1 MRTLLIVGGKLQGVE
16 AAYLAAEAGY
26 RTVLVDRRKDVPAA
40 GLVSEALVFD
50 IFDEVAML
58 PLMAT
63 VDAVLPAL
71 EDIGAL
77 EQLTRYEQMTGTP
90 LICDL
95 DCYQISSS
103 KRRSNSLFGELAIAV
118 PSSFPACGFPVIV
131 KPDGKSGS
139 QGVAVARTQTEL
151 DGLVSGISGPSV
163 IQLFAQGR
171 SYSMEVLGDGENY
184 RCLPITEV
192 CIASDYDCL
201 RIVAPAEIDSA
212 AREKFERVGDTL
224 GRALRIKGIF
234 DVEVIVEDGIPL
246 VLEIDARLPSQT
258 PISVYHATGINM
270 VEMLVETVCTG
281 FPEPKADR
289 SLACLYQQVEMT
301 EDGPCI
307 IGEHP
312 VSLCGP
318 LRYHPGFF
326 GADFALTDFDTD
338 RRRWR
343 AIIVVTAPTYER
355 AWKRF
360 DRCWENLED
369 QSRQRENEKRM
380 CHDTTR

>member
-1 MRTLLIVGGKLQGVE
+1 MRTLLIVGGKLQGIE

-26 RTVLVDRRKDVPAA
+26 RTVLVDRKKDVPAA

-77 EQLTRYEQMTGTP
+77 EQLSRYEQMTGTP

-95 DCYQISSS
+95 DCYRISSS

-118 PSSFPACGFPVIV
+118 PSSFPTCGFPVIV
-131 KPDGKSGS
+131 KPDGESGS
-139 QGVAVARTQTEL
+139 QGVGVARTQAEL
-151 DGLVSGISGPSV
+151 DELVSKMPGQPI
-163 IQLFAQGR
+163 IQHFARGR
-171 SYSMEVLGDGENY
+171 SYSMEVIGDGENY
-184 RCLPITEV
+184 CRLPITEV
-192 CIASDYDCL
+192 CIAPDYDCR

-212 AREKFERVGDTL
+212 ARESFERIGDTL
-224 GRALRIKGIF
+224 GHALHIRGIF
-234 DVEVIVEDGIPL
+234 DIEAIVEDGVPL

-258 PISVYHATGINM
+258 PTSVYHATGVNM
-270 VEMLVETVCTG
+270 VRMLVESVCTG
-281 FPEPKADR
+281 FLEPKADR

-301 EDGPCI
+301 ENGPRI

-312 VSLCGP
+312 LSLCGP
-318 LRYHPGFF
+318 LHYHPGFF
-326 GADFALTDFDTD
+326 GADFALTDFTAD
-338 RRRWR
+338 RTCWR
-343 AIIVVTAPTYER
+343 AIVVVTAPTHKK
-355 AWKRF
+355 AWERF
-360 DRCWENLED
+360 DRCWENLEYR
-369 QSRQRENEKRM
+369 SHRREIGERM
-380 CHDTTR
+380 SHDTTH